1 MSATSQTFI
10 TRPIFVV
17 APPRSGAAAVVSALA
32 RAPGVVLSG
41 GDNGSV
47 LDDLPELHPSQRSWD
62 SNRLTVADAKPEVVA
77 RVHETIHPGD
87 VNGDEPAVTA
97 TPERAAEPNDQE
109 NGAEPQQEQAVRPLD
124 GTPKNALRIP
134 FLSAVFPDA
143 TFVYVYRDPRESL
156 AEIVTDW
163 ERGAVVTYP
172 ELPDWPGPPWSYL
185 LVPGWRGLSGKP
197 LPEIVAEQ
205 WATTTRTLL
214 DDLENLAPERW
225 CVTDR
230 TALLEDPKREIDR
243 LCGFLGVEPSEELSA
258 PLRAAREQLAEQAGQ
273 AAGAGAE
280 AVAEVLPRTD
290 DIARR
295 AREWLATP
303 PGSGRRKPTSADSP
317 LRSVYT
323 GSLPPL
329 LEQMRSSL
337 LVSTYQTGKLICAR
351 YDQGRVNTHFRN
363 FDKPMGL
370 AVHAGRFALGTR
382 TEVWDFRNMAEAA
395 PKIEPK
401 DKHDACFLPRNR
413 HYTGD
418 IAIHE
423 IAFAQGELWV
433 CATNFSCL
441 GTLDAHHSFV
451 PRWKPPFIT
460 ELVPEDRCHLNG
472 LAVID
477 DEVRYVTALGE
488 TNERGGWRENKAG
501 GGILIDAESGE
512 TVLGG
517 LSMPH
522 SPRWHQDRLWLL
534 ESGKGGF
541 CVADLDTGE
550 VETVTELPGFTRGMV
565 MAGPLAFIGLSQVRE
580 TATFGGLP
588 LTERLDERLCGVWV
602 VNVES
607 GSIVGFLRFEELVQ
621 EIFDVTILAGTR
633 YPEIAEAGSEAVSY
647 SFALPDTARS

>member
-1 MSATSQTFI
+1 VSSNSKTLIA
-10 TRPIFVV
+10 RPIFVV

-47 LDDLPELHPSQRSWD
+47 LDDLPELHPAQRGWD
-62 SNRLTVADAKPEVVA
+62 SNRLTIADAKPEVVA
-77 RVHETIHPGD
+77 RVHESVHPGD
-87 VNGDEPAVTA
+87 GNGAAAQEVEPEADDA
-97 TPERAAEPNDQE
+97 E
-109 NGAEPQQEQAVRPLD
+109 NGAEPSAHRHLRPLD

-143 TFVYVYRDPRESL
+143 AFVYVYRDPRESL
-156 AEIVTDW
+156 QEMASDW
-163 ERGAVVTYP
+163 EAGAMVTYP

-185 LVPGWRGLSGKP
+185 LIPGWRGLSGKP

-205 WATTTRTLL
+205 WATATRTLL

-225 CVTDR
+225 CVTNR
-230 TALLEDPKREIDR
+230 GALLEDPKREIDR
-243 LCGFLGVEPSEELSA
+243 LCGFLGVEQSEELSA
-258 PLRAAREQLAEQAGQ
+258 PLRAAREQLAEQAAKT
-273 AAGAGAE
+273 AADASAE
-280 AVAEVLPRTD
+280 IEDVLPRTD
-290 DIARR
+290 DVARR
-295 AREWLATP
+295 AREWLAQP
-303 PGSGRRKPTSADSP
+303 PGSGRRMPSSADSP

-323 GSLPPL
+323 GSFPPL
-329 LEQMRSSL
+329 LEQMGSSL

-351 YDQGRVNTHFRN
+351 YDQGRINTHFRN

-370 AVHAGRFALGTR
+370 AVHGGRFALGTR
-382 TEVWDFRNMAEAA
+382 TEVWDFRNMVEAA

-401 DKHDACFLPRNR
+401 GRHDACFLPRNR

-423 IAFAQGELWV
+423 IAFAQNELWL

-451 PRWKPPFIT
+451 PRWKPPFIS

-472 LAVID
+472 MAVID
-477 DEVRYVTALGE
+477 NAVRYVTALGE
-488 TNERGGWRENKAG
+488 TNEKGGWRENKASS
-501 GGILIDAESGE
+501 GILIDVESGE
-512 TVLGG
+512 TVLSG

-522 SPRWHQDRLWLL
+522 SPRWHNGRLWLL
-534 ESGKGGF
+534 ESGTGAF
-541 CVADLDTGE
+541 SVADLDTGA
-550 VETVTELPGFTRGMV
+550 VQTVAELPGFTRGMTL
-565 MAGPLAFIGLSQVRE
+565 AGPLAFVGLSQVRE

-602 VNVES
+602 INLES
-607 GSIVGFLRFEELVQ
+607 GSIVGFIRFEELVQ
-621 EIFDVTILAGTR
+621 EIFDVAVLPGLR
-633 YPEIAEAGSEAVSY
+633 YPEVAEAGSEAVSY
-647 SFALPDTARS
+647 SFALPNARRTK